1 MAGAESKPADG
12 KPAKK
17 SGVLIPILASSV
29 VAALIAAGAVYFV
42 VGGKKSAPAEESAEH
57 GGGEESGGESG
68 GHGESSASGG
78 HGEKGKKGATQY
90 FALTPSF
97 VVNLNDPEA
106 SRFLQVDIEVM
117 SHDGGAIEA
126 TKLHTPQIRS
136 AILLL
141 LGQQKYQDMETREG
155 KEALQKSVLDAIQK
169 ILVTETGRPG
179 IEAVF
184 FTNFVMQ

>member
-1 MAGAESKPADG
+1 MSGAESKPADG

-17 SGVLIPILASSV
+17 TGVLIPILASSI

-42 VGGKKSAPAEESAEH
+42 VGGKKSAPPAESSEH
-57 GGGEESGGESG
+57 GGGEESSGGESG
-68 GHGESSASGG
+68 GHGESSG
-78 HGEKGKKGATQY
+78 HGESGKGKKGSTQY
-90 FALTPSF
+90 FALAPSF
-97 VVNLNDPEA
+97 VVNLNDPES

-117 SHDGGAIEA
+117 THDGGAIEA

-155 KEALQKSVLDAIQK
+155 KEALQKAVLEAIQK
-169 ILVTETGRPG
+169 ILMMETGRPG